1 MRPLAAI
8 NAIILGSCLAISI
21 SLTMVLIVFY
31 ILGDEYPRIE
41 SEFETLS
48 ESLAIFSAMTVVSAV
63 SFYSLMKEHPAR
75 FAALGVTLLGVYA
88 TGLYYWP

>member
-21 SLTMVLIVFY
+21 SLMMVLIVFY
-31 ILGDEYPRIE
+31 VLGDEYPRID

-48 ESLAIFSAMTVVSAV
+48 ESLAIFTAMTIVSAL

-75 FAALGVTLLGVYA
+75 FAALGITLLGIYA